1 MKSLL
6 MSIVFSLL
14 SHSAFAGK
22 RTYDLHLSFHQDE
35 FVDVLVLETQGLQVK
50 GEMHVPNDFSGPLLN
65 ILKFGG
71 QISFDLFVPR
81 NHSRM
86 KDMVFEY
93 RGFYSDSSEK
103 KLIGIVRMKGTPE
116 TIATFVAFEQP

>member
-1 MKSLL
+1 
-6 MSIVFSLL
+6 MSIILSLF
-14 SHSAFAGK
+14 SHSAFAAK
-22 RTYDLHLSFHQDE
+22 RTYDLHLSFQEEE
-35 FVDVLVLETQGLQVK
+35 FVDVLVLETKGLYVK

-71 QISFDLFVPR
+71 QIAFDLFVPK
-81 NHSRM
+81 NHSRI

-93 RGFYSDSSEK
+93 RGFYSDNSEK
-103 KLIGIVRMKGTPE
+103 KLIGFVRIKGKPE